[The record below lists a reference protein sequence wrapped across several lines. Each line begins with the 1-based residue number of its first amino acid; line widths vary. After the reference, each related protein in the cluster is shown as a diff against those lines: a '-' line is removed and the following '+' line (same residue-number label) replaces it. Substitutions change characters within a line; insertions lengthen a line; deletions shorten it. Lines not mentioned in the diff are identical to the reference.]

1 MAFLDNFLPYLQL
14 PPTIYRIT
22 LYTPGHLEIS
32 WKVFAKKSADILSF
46 RHSFT
51 LSSLHHHP
59 SFMDYPRMHQPCVII
74 LKAEADSIFS
84 SFLSANN
91 TPEKRI
97 KSVDSVRMVCIQLL
111 DVSDM
116 SQLSNVNNLG
126 FKTWKNICRQP
137 RFFPF
142 KNFSGYIRLKVMN
155 VNKTRLKSIES
166 KTARKCS

>member
-1 MAFLDNFLPYLQL
+1 MLLFTLSQKSVTRALQRASWATQQQFLQL
-14 PPTIYRIT
+14 PPTIYIVT
-22 LYTPGHLEIS
+22 LYTPGYLEIS
-32 WKVFAKKSADILSF
+32 WEVFAKKSADILSF

-91 TPEKRI
+91 KPEKRI
-97 KSVDSVRMVCIQLL
+97 KSVDSLCEWYIQLL

-116 SQLSNVNNLG
+116 SQLSNINNLG
-126 FKTWKNICRQP
+126 FKT
-137 RFFPF
+137 
-142 KNFSGYIRLKVMN
+142 
-155 VNKTRLKSIES
+155 
-166 KTARKCS
+166 